1 MAEGSHA
8 SMQPVSGA
16 GDLASQDMAVLTAIL
31 NRRQH
36 MKDRFSHL
44 AAQWRQERNPYSSD
58 PTSPASSPAYLKIIA
73 MGAEAI
79 PLVLEEMQQ
88 RPDHWFIALESLTD
102 ENPIA
107 IEHEGNFSQ
116 MVEDWLAWGRK
127 NGFLSN

>member
-1 MAEGSHA
+1 
-8 SMQPVSGA
+8 
-16 GDLASQDMAVLTAIL
+16 MAVLTAIL

-36 MKDRFSHL
+36 MKHRFSQL
-44 AAQWRQERNPYSSD
+44 AAEWREERNPYSSD
-58 PTSPASSPAYLKIIA
+58 PASPAGSPAYLKIIA

-102 ENPIA
+102 ENPVA
-107 IEHEGNFSQ
+107 VEHQGNFTQ
-116 MVEDWLAWGRK
+116 MVEDWLAWGKK